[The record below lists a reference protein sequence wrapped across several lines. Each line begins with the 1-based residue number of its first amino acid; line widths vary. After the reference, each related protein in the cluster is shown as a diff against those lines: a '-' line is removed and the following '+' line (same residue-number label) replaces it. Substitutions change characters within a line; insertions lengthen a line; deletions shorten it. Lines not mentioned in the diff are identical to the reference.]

1 MSPLN
6 QLFPK
11 FSLEDQDGKTWT
23 EKDFIGKWTVL
34 YAYPKDMTSGC
45 TIEAH
50 DFTKYLKD
58 FQKFGAQVLG
68 MSPDD
73 TKSHQKFC
81 NKDGITF
88 PLLADTE
95 MVLLKKLGVWVE
107 KSMYGKKYMGVDR
120 STWIIDRDGKIAKEW
135 HKVSVEGHAQEVLET
150 LKSL

>member
-1 MSPLN
+1 MNKP
-6 QLFPK
+6 FPSFK
-11 FSLEDQDGKTWT
+11 LEDQDGKVWT
-23 EKDFIGKWTVL
+23 EKDFSGKWTVL

-50 DFTKYLKD
+50 DFTENLKH

-68 MSPDD
+68 ISPDD

-95 MVLLKKLGVWVE
+95 MTLLKKLGVWVE

-120 STWIIDRDGKIAKEW
+120 STWIIDRDGKIVKEW
-135 HKVSVEGHAQEVLET
+135 HKVSVAGHVQEVLEA
-150 LKSL
+150 LQGL